1 MAAAISSNPAP
12 SKSVTISSI
21 DCPGNSS
28 ARACSLA
35 ASSSG
40 RRTAY
45 SFAVLA
51 GAGAFFH
58 RSSKGLNFTSTPPY
72 QTTATGYY
80 RPRGPSISAQSKPRP
95 INLPS
100 SGNSP
105 HIGGAPNS
113 TDGAGGGAGGWRR
126 NLSGVFEYSSRALG
140 LVWST
145 NRALSITL
153 AVLTLIAGVLP
164 AGVAYVGAQI
174 VDAVIHAA
182 DLHHRAGTT
191 YLNNVVRYVAL
202 EALLVAA
209 TAMAQRGISLA
220 QSLLRAQLGQRVNV
234 MILEKALT
242 LDLTQFEDSEFYDK
256 LTRARREASSRPLSL
271 VMRTFGLLQNAI
283 SLVSFGGLLVR
294 FSPWAVVLL
303 ILAGLPAFL
312 AEAKFSGEAFRL
324 FRWRA
329 PESRMQIYLE
339 SVLAREDYA
348 KEVKLF
354 ELGPRFLDRYRDIF
368 TRLYRE
374 DRDLTLRRDAWGFG
388 LGLLGTAALYGGYVW
403 IAAETVL
410 GAMTVGQMTMYLMLF
425 RQGQSAVSAALS
437 AVSGLYEDNLY
448 LSNLFEYLEQPV
460 QGSSGTLTAGPKPG
474 DGIRFEDVE
483 FVYPDSTAP
492 ALSHIDLHVKPGESL
507 ALVGENGSGKT
518 TMIKLLTRLYRPTSG
533 RILLDGLD
541 LQEWDETVL
550 RRRIGVIFQDFARY
564 QMLVGENIGA
574 GDERAFDDEA
584 RWRSAAMQGL
594 AAEFVE
600 ALPSGYRTQLGKWF
614 KDGREL
620 SGGQWQKIALA
631 RAFMR
636 NEADI
641 LVLDEP
647 TAAIDAAAEAEVFE
661 HFRELT
667 RNRIAI
673 VISHRFSTV
682 RMADQILVLD
692 EGRIVERGSHD
703 SLLAEDGR
711 YAKLFTLQARGYR

>member
-1 MAAAISSNPAP
+1 MPAPAAADP
-12 SKSVTISSI
+12 SGL
-21 DCPGNSS
+21 P
-28 ARACSLA
+28 RSLF
-35 ASSSG
+35 G
-40 RRTAY
+40 VFAY
-45 SFAVLA
+45 S
-51 GAGAFFH
+51 
-58 RSSKGLNFTSTPPY
+58 R
-72 QTTATGYY
+72 
-80 RPRGPSISAQSKPRP
+80 
-95 INLPS
+95 
-100 SGNSP
+100 
-105 HIGGAPNS
+105 
-113 TDGAGGGAGGWRR
+113 
-126 NLSGVFEYSSRALG
+126 RALV
-140 LVWST
+140 LVWTT

-153 AVLTLIAGVLP
+153 GILTVVAGVLP
-164 AGVAYVGAQI
+164 AGIAYIGAQI

-182 DLHHRAGTT
+182 ELHHRAGTVE
-191 YLNNVVRYVAL
+191 LSQVFRYVGL

-209 TAMAQRGISLA
+209 TSMAQRGISLT

-271 VMRTFGLLQNAI
+271 VMRTFGLLQNGI
-283 SLVSFGGLLVR
+283 SLVSFGSLLVR
-294 FSPWAVVLL
+294 FSPWAVLL
-303 ILAGLPAFL
+303 LVLAGLPAFL

-339 SVLAREDYA
+339 SVLAREDSA

-368 TRLYRE
+368 TRLFRE
-374 DRDLTLRRDAWGFG
+374 DRDLTLRRDSWGFG
-388 LGLLGTAALYGGYVW
+388 LGLVGTATLYGGYAW

-448 LSNLFEYLEQPV
+448 LSNLYEYLEQPTL
-460 QGSSGTLTAGPKPG
+460 GSTGEHKVGPTPG
-474 DGIRFEDVE
+474 DGIRFEHVE
-483 FVYPDSTAP
+483 FVYPGATSP
-492 ALSHIDLHVKPGESL
+492 ALSDIDLHVRPGESL
-507 ALVGENGSGKT
+507 ALVGQNGSGKT
-518 TMIKLLTRLYRPTSG
+518 TLIKLLTRLYKPSRG

-541 LQEWDETVL
+541 LQEWDESTL
-550 RRRIGVIFQDFARY
+550 RQRIGVIFQDFARY

-574 GDERAFDDEA
+574 GDVRAFDDEA
-584 RWRSAAMQGL
+584 RWRRAAVQGL
-594 AAEFVE
+594 AADFVDG
-600 ALPSGYRTQLGKWF
+600 LPSGYHTQLGKWF

-636 NEADI
+636 DAADI

-647 TAAIDAAAEAEVFE
+647 TAAIDAGAEAEVFE

-682 RMADQILVLD
+682 RMTDQILVLE
-692 EGRIVERGSHD
+692 EGRIVERGSHE
-703 SLLAEDGR
+703 SLMEADGR

>member
-1 MAAAISSNPAP
+1 
-12 SKSVTISSI
+12 
-21 DCPGNSS
+21 
-28 ARACSLA
+28 
-35 ASSSG
+35 
-40 RRTAY
+40 
-45 SFAVLA
+45 
-51 GAGAFFH
+51 
-58 RSSKGLNFTSTPPY
+58 
-72 QTTATGYY
+72 
-80 RPRGPSISAQSKPRP
+80 
-95 INLPS
+95 LPS

-105 HIGGAPNS
+105 HSPDDAV
-113 TDGAGGGAGGWRR
+113 GGAGGWRR
-126 NLSGVFEYSSRALG
+126 NLAGVFEYSSRALG

-182 DLHHRAGTT
+182 DLHHRTGTT
-191 YLNNVVRYVAL
+191 YLTDVVRYVAL

-209 TAMAQRGISLA
+209 TAMAQRGISLS

-271 VMRTFGLLQNAI
+271 VMRTFALGQNAI
-283 SLVSFGGLLVR
+283 SLISFGGLLYR
-294 FSPWAVVLL
+294 FSPWAVLL
-303 ILAGLPAFL
+303 LVLAGLPAFL

-354 ELGPRFLDRYRDIF
+354 DLGQRFLDRYRDIF

-388 LGLLGTAALYGGYVW
+388 LGLLGTATLYGGYVW
-403 IAAETVL
+403 IAVETVL

-425 RQGQSAVSAALS
+425 RQGQAAVSAALS

-460 QGSSGTLTAGPKPG
+460 GSGSVKGHKFEGPDPG

-483 FVYPDSTAP
+483 FVYPGAATP
-492 ALSHIDLHVKPGESL
+492 ALSGINLHVRPGESL
-507 ALVGENGSGKT
+507 ALVGQNGSGKT
-518 TMIKLLTRLYRPTSG
+518 TLIKLLTRLYEPTRG
-533 RILLDGLD
+533 RVLLDGLD
-541 LQEWDETVL
+541 LKEWDETAL
-550 RRRIGVIFQDFARY
+550 RQRIGVIFQDFARY

-574 GDERAFDDEA
+574 GDVRAFDDET
-584 RWRSAAMQGL
+584 RWRTAAAKGL

-600 ALPSGYRTQLGKWF
+600 QLPGGYHAQLGKWF

-636 NEADI
+636 SDADI

-647 TAAIDAAAEAEVFE
+647 TAAIDAGAEAEVFE

-682 RMADQILVLD
+682 RMTDQILVLE
-692 EGRIVERGSHD
+692 EGRIVERGSHET
-703 SLLAEDGR
+703 LMAADGQ